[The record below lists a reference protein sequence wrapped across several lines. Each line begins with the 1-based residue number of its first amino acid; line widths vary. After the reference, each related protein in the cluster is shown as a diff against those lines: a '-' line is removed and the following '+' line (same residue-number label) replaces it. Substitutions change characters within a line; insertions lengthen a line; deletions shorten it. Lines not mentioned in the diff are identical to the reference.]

1 MEMGENDTD
10 AVVRECHEELGL
22 QLDDQHQFNY
32 LGKIRDRTT
41 GGGTDVVVACHLYEH
56 LTPAV
61 GVGILASSLQVSE
74 VAGCGWTPLTALTS
88 DRFLETL
95 SWGADDDFEKEQE
108 RLASGASG
116 ASGASE
122 ASGAGGRASGAS
134 EASGKEKDVPRHPEW
149 NGFPSVRLPCLPNN
163 FVVSDVSSISEE
175 KKCRENFIL
184 WGLTLSMINDLLLT
198 TELRSSPIDNNAVER
213 AQQQQQER
221 NMAEKG
227 DGGKFSRI

>member
-22 QLDDQHQFNY
+22 QLEDQHQFNY

-61 GVGILASSLQVSE
+61 GVGIPASSLQESE
-74 VAGCGWTPLTALTS
+74 VAGCGWVGLTALTS

-95 SWGADDDFEKEQE
+95 YWGADDDFKKEQE
-108 RLASGASG
+108 RLSG
-116 ASGASE
+116 
-122 ASGAGGRASGAS
+122 
-134 EASGKEKDVPRHPEW
+134 ASGKEKGVPHHPEW
-149 NGFPSVRLPCLPNN
+149 NGFPSVRLPCLSNN
-163 FVVSDVSSISEE
+163 FVVADVSSISEE

-184 WGLTLSMINDLLLT
+184 WGLTLSMINDLLIT

-221 NMAEKG
+221 NMAKKG
-227 DGGKFSRI
+227 DGGKFSRM

>member
-88 DRFLETL
+88 DRFLEAL

-108 RLASGASG
+108 RLASGAS
-116 ASGASE
+116 
-122 ASGAGGRASGAS
+122 
-134 EASGKEKDVPRHPEW
+134 EASGKEKDVPHHPEW